1 MKKKDL
7 IVVRGAGDL
16 ATGTIHRLKKAG
28 FRLLVLEAE
37 YPAAIRRQVALSE
50 AVYAGSARVEDVEA
64 VRMDVD
70 LAEKKNRK
78 ELLEQEMER
87 IWKKDGVP
95 VLVDPAGLSIAA
107 LRPAVVVDAILAKK
121 NLGTTKEMAP
131 LVIALGPGF
140 TAGEDVDVVIET
152 KRGHNLGRVIRS
164 GSAVPNTGIPG
175 IIGGYG
181 KERVMHAQ
189 AEGILRNVA
198 SIGDIVEARAV
209 IAEIETEN
217 GTVPVEA
224 SLSGLLR
231 GLIRDGYPVTKGFKI
246 ADIDPRKEELQNC
259 FTISDKARCI
269 AGSVL
274 EVICGEL
281 E

>member
-1 MKKKDL
+1 MKKDSL
-7 IVVRGAGDL
+7 ILVRGGGDL
-16 ATGTIHRLKKAG
+16 ATGTIHRLWSAG
-28 FRLLVLEAE
+28 LRVLVLEAE
-37 YPAAIRRQVALSE
+37 HPAAIRRQVALSE

-189 AEGILRNVA
+189 AEGILRNAA

>member
-37 YPAAIRRQVALSE
+37 HPAAIRRQVALSE

-64 VRMDVD
+64 VRMDVA

-189 AEGILRNVA
+189 AEGILRNAA

-209 IAEIETEN
+209 IAEIETEK

>member
-37 YPAAIRRQVALSE
+37 RPAAIRRQVALSE

-70 LAEKKNRK
+70 LAEKKNRI

-107 LRPAVVVDAILAKK
+107 LRPAGVVDAILAKK

-189 AEGILRNVA
+189 AEGILRNAA

>member
-7 IVVRGAGDL
+7 VGVRGAGDL

-37 YPAAIRRQVALSE
+37 HPAAIRRQVALSE

-78 ELLEQEMER
+78 ELLEPEMER

-189 AEGILRNVA
+189 AEGILRNAA

-224 SLSGLLR
+224 SFSGLLR

>member
-37 YPAAIRRQVALSE
+37 HPAAIRRQVALSE

-189 AEGILRNVA
+189 AEGILRNAA

-209 IAEIETEN
+209 IAEIEIEN

>member
-37 YPAAIRRQVALSE
+37 HPAAIRRQVALSE
-50 AVYAGSARVEDVEA
+50 AVYAGGARVEDVEA

-189 AEGILRNVA
+189 AEGILRNAA

>member
-1 MKKKDL
+1 MKKTDL

-37 YPAAIRRQVALSE
+37 HPAAIRRQVALSE

-131 LVIALGPGF
+131 LVIAFGPGF

-189 AEGILRNVA
+189 AEGILRNAA

>member
-37 YPAAIRRQVALSE
+37 HPAAIRRQVALSE

-189 AEGILRNVA
+189 AEGILRNAA

-246 ADIDPRKEELQNC
+246 ADIDPRKEELQKC

-274 EVICGEL
+274 AVICGEL

>member
-37 YPAAIRRQVALSE
+37 HPAAIRRQVALSE

-131 LVIALGPGF
+131 LVIALGPDF

>member
-37 YPAAIRRQVALSE
+37 HPAAIRRQVALSE

-140 TAGEDVDVVIET
+140 TAGEDVNVVIET

-189 AEGILRNVA
+189 AEGILRNAA

-224 SLSGLLR
+224 SFSGLLR

>member
-37 YPAAIRRQVALSE
+37 HPAAIRRQVALSE

-64 VRMDVD
+64 VRMDVE

-140 TAGEDVDVVIET
+140 KAGEDVDVVIET

-189 AEGILRNVA
+189 AEGILRNAA
-198 SIGDIVEARAV
+198 SIGDIVEAGAV

-217 GTVPVEA
+217 GIVPVEA

>member
-37 YPAAIRRQVALSE
+37 HPAAIRRQVALSE

-140 TAGEDVDVVIET
+140 TAGEDVDVIIET

-209 IAEIETEN
+209 IAEIETEK

>member
-37 YPAAIRRQVALSE
+37 HPAAIRRQVALSE

-140 TAGEDVDVVIET
+140 TAGADVDVVIET

-189 AEGILRNVA
+189 AEGILRNAA

-246 ADIDPRKEELQNC
+246 ADIDPRQEELQNC

>member
-37 YPAAIRRQVALSE
+37 HPAAIRRQVALSE

-107 LRPAVVVDAILAKK
+107 LRPAIVVDAILAKK

-189 AEGILRNVA
+189 AEGILRNAA

>member
-7 IVVRGAGDL
+7 IVVWGAGDL

-37 YPAAIRRQVALSE
+37 HPAAIRRQVALSE

>member
-7 IVVRGAGDL
+7 VVVRGAGDL

-37 YPAAIRRQVALSE
+37 HPAAIRRQVALSE

-189 AEGILRNVA
+189 AEGILRNAA

>member
-37 YPAAIRRQVALSE
+37 HPAAIRRQVALSE

-140 TAGEDVDVVIET
+140 TAGEDVDVVVET

-189 AEGILRNVA
+189 AEGILRNAA

-209 IAEIETEN
+209 IAEIETEK

>member
-37 YPAAIRRQVALSE
+37 HPAAIRRQVALSE

-107 LRPAVVVDAILAKK
+107 LRPAVVVNAILAKK

-140 TAGEDVDVVIET
+140 TAGEDVDVIIET

-189 AEGILRNVA
+189 AEGILRNAA